1 MKWCTM
7 WPIRTPI
14 APGVQPP
21 RSNRAVTAGWSR
33 QPRSRCRTARP
44 AVKSN
49 RTPQHTKSC
58 VP

>member
-1 MKWCTM
+1 MKWCTT
-7 WPIRTPI
+7 WPIRTSI

-21 RSNRAVTAGWSR
+21 RSSRAVTARWSR
-33 QPRSRCRTARP
+33 QPRSRCGTARP

-58 VP
+58 VA